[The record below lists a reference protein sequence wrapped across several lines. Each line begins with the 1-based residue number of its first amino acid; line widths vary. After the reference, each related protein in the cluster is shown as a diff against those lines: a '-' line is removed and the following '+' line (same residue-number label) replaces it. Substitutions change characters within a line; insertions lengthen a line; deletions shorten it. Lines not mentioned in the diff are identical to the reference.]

1 MPLTYDRAGWQDAY
15 MAQGTRG
22 STLWAE
28 EGQPKAGR
36 GTVCSQLTPSP
47 LVAACN
53 GQSPLGEAAD
63 TTKKT
68 LLLEVDRK

>member
-1 MPLTYDRAGWQDAY
+1 

-22 STLWAE
+22 SKLRAE
-28 EGQPKAGR
+28 EVQPKAGR
-36 GTVCSQLTPSP
+36 GKVCSQLTPSS
-47 LVAACN
+47 LVVSCN
-53 GQSPLGEAAD
+53 GQSPLGEASD